1 MLLVLEII
9 LTVAAWCRGWKGWA
23 LVPIAVGLFLGF
35 LFGGVIGASSGSMEA
50 AVVVGLL
57 LDVAVTGTLI
67 VMVARPRTAE
77 QRAKASGAAN
87 ELETVR

>member
-1 MLLVLEII
+1 
-9 LTVAAWCRGWKGWA
+9 
-23 LVPIAVGLFLGF
+23 
-35 LFGGVIGASSGSMEA
+35 MEA

-77 QRAKASGAAN
+77 QRAKATGAAN
-87 ELETVR
+87 ELEIVR